1 MTEELVARLR
11 GPSTSYLVRY
21 QLRVSISYPQLTGE
35 AWVLPS
41 KSGRERSLIAVAVV
55 GSDFQ
60 EALAGGRVVPAKLSS
75 FRVHPGRS
83 RRRTGQSR
91 RANPANSALAPPLSC
106 LSSSF
111 PPTTASNDGEQLRS
125 SGYEHTPLL
134 AQRNSGHPRRGLSR
148 PRLDA
153 PRLHPLSRV
162 HKIGRA
168 HV

>member
-83 RRRTGQSR
+83 RRRTGPIAAREPRQLRTRTSSWLSFALFSSHNSVKR
-91 RANPANSALAPPLSC
+91 WRAASKIRLRAHSASGSTEQRSPSTGPLST
-106 LSSSF
+106 
-111 PPTTASNDGEQLRS
+111 PT
-125 SGYEHTPLL
+125 
-134 AQRNSGHPRRGLSR
+134 
-148 PRLDA
+148 
-153 PRLHPLSRV
+153 
-162 HKIGRA
+162 
-168 HV
+168 